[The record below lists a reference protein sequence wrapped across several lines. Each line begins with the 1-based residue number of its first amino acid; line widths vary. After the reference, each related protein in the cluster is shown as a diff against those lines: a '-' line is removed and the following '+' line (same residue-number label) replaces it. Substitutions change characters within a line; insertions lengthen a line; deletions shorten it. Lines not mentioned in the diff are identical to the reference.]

1 MKVNHKLITETL
13 ETVKTI
19 KGFACIKI
27 SAKGILENLSGSKGW
42 AKDKPPSLHVLKC
55 SATSATSALALT
67 LSYLSHFHT
76 LFYFF
81 FILLEYI

>member
-1 MKVNHKLITETL
+1 MKVNHKLITDTL

-55 SATSATSALALT
+55 SATSALALT
-67 LSYLSHFHT
+67 LSYLSHFHK